1 MRHVALTI
9 RAGDLDEVLDRLL
22 PITPQGVHPHEIG
35 DDRLELGIY
44 GDAPGRTELESAA
57 GAALLGVEETEADDD
72 PERRRLQAH
81 GRRPPIGGR
90 VVVRPE
96 GAPEA
101 GPGLL
106 DVVLRDEGGA
116 FGAGTHPTTVMCL
129 ELLLGLE
136 PGGAFADLG
145 CGTGVLAIVA
155 AKLGWG
161 PLVALDHEPVALAA
175 TDYNARRNGVELD
188 ALQADLTAIPP
199 PPVPTLAANVPVT
212 VHEVIA
218 ARLAPETRT
227 VLVSGILDE
236 HVPGVVEAYGRAG
249 LRPAGQKVVRSWAAA
264 LLVRP

>member
-9 RAGDLDEVLDRLL
+9 RAGDFDAVLDRLL
-22 PITPQGVHPHEIG
+22 PITPQGVHPHDPV
-35 DDRLELGIY
+35 DDRIELDVF
-44 GDAPGRTELESAA
+44 GDSPGRAELESAA
-57 GAALLGVEETEADDD
+57 GGALLAIEETEADDD
-72 PERRRLQAH
+72 PGRRRLQAH
-81 GRRPPIGGR
+81 GRRPPIAGR

-96 GAPEA
+96 GSPVP
-101 GPGLL
+101 GPGLI
-106 DVVLRDEGGA
+106 DVVVRDEGGA

-129 ELLLGLE
+129 EFLLDLE

-161 PLVALDHEPVALAA
+161 PLLALDHEPVALAA
-175 TDYNARRNGVELD
+175 TDHNARRNGVEVD
-188 ALQADLTAIPP
+188 AMQADLTAVPP
-199 PPVPTLAANVPVT
+199 PPVPTLAANVPIG

-218 ARLAPETRT
+218 ARLRPETRT

-236 HVPGVVEAYGRAG
+236 HIPGLVEAYGRAG

>member
-9 RAGDLDEVLDRLL
+9 RAGDLDQVLDQLL
-22 PITPQGVHPHEIG
+22 PITPQGVHTHELG
-35 DDRLELGIY
+35 DDRLELSVY
-44 GDAPGRTELESAA
+44 GDAPGRAELESAA
-57 GAALLGVEETEADDD
+57 GAALLASEETEADDD

-106 DVVLRDEGGA
+106 DIVLRRD
-116 FGAGTHPTTVMCL
+116 
-129 ELLLGLE
+129 
-136 PGGAFADLG
+136 
-145 CGTGVLAIVA
+145 
-155 AKLGWG
+155 
-161 PLVALDHEPVALAA
+161 
-175 TDYNARRNGVELD
+175 GVEVE
-188 ALQADLTAIPP
+188 AMQAALTAIPP
-199 PPVPTLAANVPVT
+199 PPAPRLAANVPVM
-212 VHEVIA
+212 VHEAIA
-218 ARLAPETRT
+218 ARLAPESRT

-249 LRPAGQKVVRSWAAA
+249 LQAAGQKVVRSWAAA